1 MRAKLFRRLAATTL
15 AVAAAF
21 FYAAAPAA
29 AQVPS
34 MSDDFKAL
42 TGWLSHE
49 VAQGLAFN
57 AGETFDPPRE
67 ITDRRL
73 APDISVGGGVVPLNK
88 GSFPAMRTDAIQSAH
103 PENIFPSSVMFPNLA
118 LHLRAGLPGRFD
130 FAIRGADM
138 TTPPGYKISS
148 KTTAKGQSNSIG
160 FSLRRH
166 LLGGEDPLVTLGAH
180 YNHVY
185 GKFAF
190 NTKFGVDS
198 VTGFSADTDVNGD
211 LSWNIN
217 SYGLTAVT
225 SQAFGIWTPFAG
237 LGYNYVTGSVNSR
250 LEALSESPLILPIR
264 GQSSDHP
271 EQNQGRVILGLAANH
286 SWINFFASGE
296 IKAIGIGA
304 GKSWIMQAGMSLPF
318 VIGTGGGNRYA
329 KADRVRPARDDFEER
344 PRREAKAPKVRREMF
359 GGPVNEK
366 VEGTP
371 TMIFIQ

>member
-1 MRAKLFRRLAATTL
+1 MGAKLSRRHAATIL

-21 FYAAAPAA
+21 FRAAAPAGA
-29 AQVPS
+29 VPS
-34 MSDDFKAL
+34 MSDDFQAL
-42 TGWLSHE
+42 TNWLSHE

-88 GSFPAMRTDAIQSAH
+88 AVFPVMQTSEVRAANPQ
-103 PENIFPSSVMFPNLA
+103 NIFPSTVMFPNLA

-166 LLGGEDPLVTLGAH
+166 FLGGENPLLTVGAH

-185 GKFAF
+185 GKFSF
-190 NTKFGVDS
+190 NTKFGVDN
-198 VTGFSADTDVNGD
+198 VPGFSADTNVNGD

-217 SYGLTAVT
+217 SYGLNAVT
-225 SQAFGIWTPFAG
+225 SQSFGIWTPFAG
-237 LGYNYVTGSVNSR
+237 FGYNYVTGSVNSR

-271 EQNQGRVILGLAANH
+271 EQNQGRVILGLGASH
-286 SWINFFASGE
+286 SWINFFTSGE

-304 GKSWIMQAGMSLPF
+304 GKSWIVQAGMSLPF

-329 KADRVRPARDDFEER
+329 KADRVKPARDDFEER
-344 PRREAKAPKVRREMF
+344 PQRSRARGSERREMF
-359 GGPVNEK
+359 GGPVNERI
-366 VEGTP
+366 EGTP